1 MVRRQTKSGWRSI
14 SQERG
19 QAPILKGIQA
29 MPCWICLKSPSWRS
43 EHLQSQMHHVDLRY
57 TKEELDL
64 GGHDPCHGG
73 AIHLWSH
80 PWHHAAVRYDSSPLG
95 ALYVSWLEERIDR
108 IETEEGVDLAALLHA
123 LAMLERKAFGDIKHG
138 VERFSEGQSH
148 GTRDQLAPGQGQ
160 QTDERLEG
168 CLCRD
173 ADAPIRPRG

>member
-1 MVRRQTKSGWRSI
+1 MK
-14 SQERG
+14 
-19 QAPILKGIQA
+19 
-29 MPCWICLKSPSWRS
+29 
-43 EHLQSQMHHVDLRY
+43 SQMHHVDLRY
-57 TKEELDL
+57 TKEELLTIVALATREEVDL
-64 GGHDPCHGG
+64 GGHDHCHGG

-80 PWHHAAVRYDSSPLG
+80 PWYHAAVRDDSSPLG

-173 ADAPIRPRG
+173 AYAPIRLTG